1 MCHGISSQPGERV
14 SDLIGRR
21 IGRFD
26 VEEQLG
32 VGGMGEVYRAH
43 DPQLRRDVAIKRLP
57 TELAEDAERRRSFLQ
72 EARSAARI
80 SNQQVAG
87 LFDVLEEGDE
97 LYLVMEYVKGTT
109 LRDRLERSIPLPEF
123 LDIAVQCAEGLSAA
137 HNESIVHGDIKPE
150 NIMIGP
156 QGDVKLLDF
165 GVARWAAAG
174 QEATYLTT
182 DLLPL
187 AGTVSYMPPEL
198 LLGRRTDHRVD
209 IFSLGV
215 VFYEMLTEQHPF
227 LGPTMAAT
235 GDRILHEAPAPV
247 SLVTPPTRSDLQA
260 VLNKML
266 AKDPNERYATAA
278 DLGADLRAI
287 RANLTSPE
295 VRPPSPARGPRFSRW
310 AIVAAFVAPVAA
322 IALLWG
328 ASGVFDRSVDSP
340 PSSPTAA
347 VFDASDWIIAV
358 LPAGGAIAEDPEIA
372 ALNDGLVATLTARLT
387 QLTRSHDLQVIP
399 TSALRERSI
408 DGLGMARRE
417 LGVTLVLNFE
427 AHRIGDSFR
436 VNVSLVDTQEL
447 RQLDADTV
455 DAGVDDLIALEE
467 QVSIRAL
474 RMLRIELLPMEQGL
488 LAAGTDN
495 PRAHAYYLRGR
506 GYLEDANAE
515 STDAAVTL
523 FEQAL
528 RVDPEYA
535 RAHAGLGRAF
545 WHKYEL
551 TEDSAWAS
559 RATAACDEAV
569 ALEEL
574 DAAGRLC
581 LGVVYNGTGRYAEAA
596 AELEQAVRLEPT
608 EDTAYI
614 ELANAYL
621 GAGQLD
627 RAEATYEEAIGVRP
641 HYWAGYSWLGT
652 FYFRQGRIPETI
664 DAFEQAAQLAPD
676 SYRGFSNLGVA
687 YYYAERWVDAQRAF
701 ERALEINPDYSF
713 AISNLGT
720 LYFYE
725 GRYADSARMFE
736 QAVELEDRNYI
747 RWGNLADAYYWAPGE
762 RDKAAGTY
770 HRAIALAEEQLAINS
785 SDPEVRQIIARHY
798 AKVGEP
804 DAALQHIQAALQLAP
819 TEPDVLQGAAHV
831 YIVLEERERA
841 VEYILQAIEA
851 GYPRAEIRADPLFRE
866 LLDEPRLRRALEEVP
881 R

>member
-1 MCHGISSQPGERV
+1 MPWNPLSSQPGERV

-43 DPQLRRDVAIKRLP
+43 DPKLRRDVAIKRLSA
-57 TELAEDAERRRSFLQ
+57 EVAEDADRRRSFLQ

-97 LYLVMEYVKGTT
+97 LYLVMEYVKGIT
-109 LRDRLERSIPLPEF
+109 LRERLKTSIPFPEF
-123 LDIAVQCAEGLSAA
+123 LDIAVQCVEGLSAA

-182 DLLPL
+182 DLVPL

-198 LLGRRTDHRVD
+198 LLGRRTDHRAD

-215 VFYEMLTEQHPF
+215 VFYEMLTDQHPF
-227 LGPTMAAT
+227 HGPTITAT

-247 SLVTPPTRSDLQA
+247 SQVTSLTRSDLQA
-260 VLNKML
+260 VLDKML
-266 AKDPNERYATAA
+266 AKDPEERYATAD

-287 RANLTSPE
+287 RASLTSPE
-295 VRPPSPARGPRFSRW
+295 VRPPSPAREPRFSRW
-310 AIVAAFVAPVAA
+310 AIVAALVAPVAA

-328 ASGVFDRSVDSP
+328 ASGGFDRSP
-340 PSSPTAA
+340 PPTATA
-347 VFDASDWIIAV
+347 AAFDASDWIIAV
-358 LPAGGAIAEDPEIA
+358 LPAGGAGAEDPEIA

-387 QLTRSHDLQVIP
+387 QLTRTHDLQVIP
-399 TSALRERSI
+399 TSAVRERSI
-408 DGLGMARRE
+408 DGLEMARRE

-427 AHRIGDSFR
+427 AHRIGDRFR

-467 QVSIRAL
+467 QVSVRAL

-506 GYLEDANAE
+506 GYLEELTDAE
-515 STDAAVTL
+515 SPDTAVTL

-535 RAHAGLGRAF
+535 RAHAGLGMAF
-545 WHKYEL
+545 WHKYGL
-551 TEDSAWAS
+551 TEDSAWVS

-569 ALEEL
+569 ALEEF

-581 LGVVYNGTGRYAEAA
+581 LGVVYNGTGRYSEAA

-608 EDTAYI
+608 DDAAYI

-627 RAEATYEEAIGVRP
+627 RAEATYEEAIAVRP

-687 YYYAERWVDAQRAF
+687 YYRAERWVDAQRAF
-701 ERALEINPDYSF
+701 ERALEINPEYSF

-725 GRYADSARMFE
+725 GRYADSARMLE

-747 RWGNLADAYYWAPGE
+747 RWGNLADAYHWAPGE
-762 RDKAAGTY
+762 RDKAAGAY
-770 HRAIALAEEQLAINS
+770 RRAIALGEEQLAINS
-785 SDPEVRQIIARHY
+785 SDPEVRHIIARNY

-804 DAALQHIQAALQLAP
+804 DAALQNIQAALQLAP

-831 YIVLEERERA
+831 YIVLQERERA
-841 VEYILQAIEA
+841 LDYLLQAIEA
-851 GYPRAEIRADPLFRE
+851 GYPRAEIRVDPLFRE
-866 LLDEPRLRRALEEVP
+866 LLDDPRLRRALEEVP

>member
-1 MCHGISSQPGERV
+1 M
-14 SDLIGRR
+14 SDLTGRK

-80 SNQQVAG
+80 SNQRVAG

-109 LRDRLERSIPLPEF
+109 LRERMKTSIPLPEF
-123 LDIAVQCAEGLSAA
+123 LDIAVQCVEGLSAA

-174 QEATYLTT
+174 QEATCLTT
-182 DLLPL
+182 DLVPL

-198 LLGRRTDHRVD
+198 LLGRRTDHRAD

-215 VFYEMLTEQHPF
+215 VFYEMLTDQHPF
-227 LGPTMAAT
+227 RGKTLAAT

-247 SLVTPPTRSDLQA
+247 SQVTSLTRPDLQA
-260 VLNKML
+260 VLDKML
-266 AKDPNERYATAA
+266 AKDAKERYATAD
-278 DLGADLRAI
+278 DLGLDLRAI
-287 RANLTSPE
+287 RADLTSPF
-295 VRPPSPARGPRFSRW
+295 VRPPVPARESRFSRR
-310 AIVAAFVAPVAA
+310 AIVAALVAPVAA

-328 ASGVFDRSVDSP
+328 AVGFFDRPVDSP
-340 PSSPTAA
+340 PPSPTAA
-347 VFDASDWIIAV
+347 AFDASDWIIAV
-358 LPAGGAIAEDPEIA
+358 LPAGGAVAEDPEIA

-387 QLTRSHDLQVIP
+387 QLTRTHNLQVIP
-399 TSALRERSI
+399 TSAVRERSI
-408 DGLGMARRE
+408 DGLEMARRE

-427 AHRIGDSFR
+427 VHRIGDRFR

-467 QVSIRAL
+467 QVSVRAL

-506 GYLEDANAE
+506 GYLEELADAR
-515 STDAAVTL
+515 SIDTAVTL

-535 RAHAGLGRAF
+535 RAHAGLGMAF
-545 WHKYEL
+545 WNKYEL
-551 TEDSAWAS
+551 TEDSAWVS

-581 LGVVYNGTGRYAEAA
+581 LGVVYNGTGRYTEAA
-596 AELEQAVRLEPT
+596 TELEQAVRLEPT
-608 EDTAYI
+608 DDAAYI

-627 RAEATYEEAIGVRP
+627 RAEATYEEAISVRP

-664 DAFEQAAQLAPD
+664 NAFEQAAQLAPD

-725 GRYADSARMFE
+725 GRYADSARMLE
-736 QAVELEDRNYI
+736 QAVQLEDRNYI

-762 RDKAAGTY
+762 RDKAAGAY
-770 HRAIALAEEQLAINS
+770 RRAIALAEEQLAINS
-785 SDPEVRQIIARHY
+785 GDPEVHQITARHY
-798 AKVGEP
+798 AMEGEP
-804 DAALQHIQAALQLAP
+804 NDALQHIQAALQLAP

-841 VEYILQAIEA
+841 LEYLLQAIEA
-851 GYPRAEIRADPLFRE
+851 GYPRAEIRVDPLFRE
-866 LLDEPRLRRALEEVP
+866 LLDDPRLRRALEEV
-881 R
+881 RR

>member
-1 MCHGISSQPGERV
+1 M

-32 VGGMGEVYRAH
+32 VGGMGEVYRAY
-43 DPQLRRDVAIKRLP
+43 DRQLRRDVAIKRLP
-57 TELAEDAERRRSFLQ
+57 TEVAEDAERRRIFLQ

-97 LYLVMEYVKGTT
+97 LYLVMEYVKGIT
-109 LRDRLERSIPLPEF
+109 LRERLKRSISFPEF
-123 LDIAVQCAEGLSAA
+123 LDIAVQCVEGLSAA
-137 HNESIVHGDIKPE
+137 HKESIVHGDIKPE

-165 GVARWAAAG
+165 GVARWVAVG

-182 DLLPL
+182 DLVPL

-198 LLGRRTDHRVD
+198 LLGMRTDHRGD

-215 VFYEMLTEQHPF
+215 VFYETLTEQHPF
-227 LGPTMAAT
+227 RGPTITAT

-247 SLVTPPTRSDLQA
+247 SQVTSLTRSDLQA
-260 VLNKML
+260 VLDKML
-266 AKDPNERYATAA
+266 AKDPKERYATAD
-278 DLGADLRAI
+278 DLGVDLRAI

-310 AIVAAFVAPVAA
+310 TIVAALIAPVAA

-328 ASGVFDRSVDSP
+328 ARGVFDRLVDSAP
-340 PSSPTAA
+340 PASTAA
-347 VFDASDWIIAV
+347 AFDASDWIIAV
-358 LPAGGAIAEDPEIA
+358 LPAGGAVAEDPEIA
-372 ALNDGLVATLTARLT
+372 ALNDGMVATLTARLT

-408 DGLGMARRE
+408 DGLEMARRE

-427 AHRIGDSFR
+427 AHRIGDRFR
-436 VNVSLVDTQEL
+436 VNVSLVDTREL

-455 DAGVDDLIALEE
+455 DAGIDDLIALEE

-506 GYLEDANAE
+506 GYLEEHADADG
-515 STDAAVTL
+515 TDTAVTL

-528 RVDPEYA
+528 RIDPEYA

-551 TEDSAWAS
+551 TEDSAWVS

-608 EDTAYI
+608 DDAAYI
-614 ELANAYL
+614 GLANAYL

-627 RAEATYEEAIGVRP
+627 RAEATYEDAIGVRP
-641 HYWAGYSWLGT
+641 HYWAGYAWLGR
-652 FYFRQGRIPETI
+652 FYFRQGRIQETI
-664 DAFEQAAQLAPD
+664 DAYEQAAQLAPD
-676 SYRGFSNLGVA
+676 SYRSFSNLGVA
-687 YYYAERWVDAQRAF
+687 YYYAERWVDARRAF
-701 ERALEINPDYSF
+701 ERALELNPDYTL
-713 AISNLGT
+713 AIDNLAT

-725 GRYADSARMFE
+725 GRYSDSARMFE
-736 QAVELEDRNYI
+736 QAVELEDRDYLL
-747 RWGNLADAYYWAPGE
+747 WGNLGDAYYWAPGE
-762 RDKAAGTY
+762 RDQAASAY
-770 HRAIALAEEQLAINS
+770 RRAIALAEEQLAVNP
-785 SDPEVRQIIARHY
+785 SDAETLQIIARYY
-798 AKVGEP
+798 AMEGERE
-804 DAALQHIQAALQLAP
+804 DALQHIQAALQLAP
-819 TEPDVLQGAAHV
+819 TELDVLQGAAHV

-841 VEYILQAIEA
+841 LEYLLQAIDA
-851 GYPRAEIRADPLFRE
+851 GYPRAEIRADPVFDE
-866 LLDEPRLRRALEEVP
+866 LRKDPRLRRALEEGP